1 MSVQVGLVGGACA
14 DVVQTFHRASKYEKK
29 DKFISILKMFSSVR
43 RLGANNSKATFKLCW
58 QAAADLHYPDLK
70 FVAGG
75 ANPPIPTETAVM
87 DFAPPC
93 GTKKTSCD
101 PFIFE

>member
-1 MSVQVGLVGGACA
+1 
-14 DVVQTFHRASKYEKK
+14 
-29 DKFISILKMFSSVR
+29 MFSSVR
-43 RLGANNSKATFKLCW
+43 HLGANNKAAFKPCCKP
-58 QAAADLHYPDLK
+58 AADNLHYPDLK